1 METKEIKLSVSM
13 ATSICLKQGIRVY
26 PVCVG
31 SLYKI
36 EVEFSDGKKKLY
48 DKLVSAKEMHS
59 AWRKTWIA
67 YAMKILKDK
76 EQKEANGNITND

>member
-1 METKEIKLSVSM
+1 MSVST
-13 ATSICLKQGIRVY
+13 ATSICLKSGIRVY

-31 SLYKI
+31 NRFKI
-36 EVEFSDGKKKLY
+36 EVEFNNGRKKLY
-48 DKLVSAKEMHS
+48 DKLVSEKDMHS

-76 EQKEANGNITND
+76 EEAEKHGAITND